1 MFWFL
6 KRNII
11 CKTSIILESKM
22 GFLSKIS
29 GIFKKKNKMSFA
41 EKSLEEIDAELK
53 NSDFQWIK
61 GEQTGM
67 IEKYAGID
75 EINGMKFLNFQGGG
89 RINLEILQEFMDIF
103 PSSPIHFDELN
114 VPKPNPPAPSPT
126 KKGSVNSIDY
136 GKTVQVGVEESPIY
150 KLLKKQKPNWVNV
163 NISLKLNLPTKSLY
177 NVLISSF
184 EDADTEIANYVTEG
198 VDIEDIK
205 EAIAESIRTSFY
217 ESKKSSSTPQTKK
230 QIQPI
235 DDELTED

>member
-1 MFWFL
+1 
-6 KRNII
+6 
-11 CKTSIILESKM
+11 M
-22 GFLSKIS
+22 GFLSKII

-41 EKSLEEIDAELK
+41 DKSLEEIDVELK

-67 IEKYAGID
+67 IQKYAGVD
-75 EINGMKFLNFQGGG
+75 ESSGMKFLNFQGGG
-89 RINLEILQEFMDIF
+89 RINLEILHEFMDVF
-103 PSSPIHFDELN
+103 PSSPVHFDELN
-114 VPKPNPPAPSPT
+114 IPRPPAPDSSLA
-126 KKGSVNSIDY
+126 KKGSVNSVDY

-184 EDADTEIANYVTEG
+184 EDAETEIANYVTEG

-217 ESKKSSSTPQTKK
+217 EAKKSSSTSQAKK
-230 QIQPI
+230 QIQTI
-235 DDELTED
+235 DDELSED

>member
-1 MFWFL
+1 
-6 KRNII
+6 
-11 CKTSIILESKM
+11 M
-22 GFLSKIS
+22 GLLSKIS

-41 EKSLEEIDAELK
+41 EKSLEEIDAELR

-61 GEQTGM
+61 GEQAGM
-67 IEKYAGID
+67 IEKYAGI
-75 EINGMKFLNFQGGG
+75 EENNGMKFLNFQGGG
-89 RINLEILQEFMDIF
+89 RVNLEILREFMDIF
-103 PSSPIHFDELN
+103 PSTPVQFEELN
-114 VPKPNPPAPSPT
+114 VPKSNSPAPPQPSSLS
-126 KKGSVNSIDY
+126 KKGSVNSVDY

-184 EDADTEIANYVTEG
+184 EDAETEIASYVTEG

-217 ESKKSSSTPQTKK
+217 EAKKSSSTSQTKK
-230 QIQPI
+230 QIQTI
-235 DDELTED
+235 DDELSED

>member
-1 MFWFL
+1 
-6 KRNII
+6 
-11 CKTSIILESKM
+11 M

-41 EKSLEEIDAELK
+41 DKSLEEIDAELK

-67 IEKYAGID
+67 IEKYSGVD
-75 EINGMKFLNFQGGG
+75 ETNGLKFLNFQGGG
-89 RINLEILQEFMDIF
+89 RINLDMLHEFMDVF
-103 PSSPIHFDELN
+103 PSTPVQFEELN
-114 VPKPNPPAPSPT
+114 VPKSNTPSPSPSQE
-126 KKGSVNSIDY
+126 KKGSVNSVDY

-184 EDADTEIANYVTEG
+184 EDAETEIANYVTEG

-217 ESKKSSSTPQTKK
+217 EAKKNSSTSQSKK
-230 QIQPI
+230 QIQSI
-235 DDELTED
+235 EDELSED

>member
-1 MFWFL
+1 
-6 KRNII
+6 
-11 CKTSIILESKM
+11 M
-22 GFLSKIS
+22 GLLSKIS

-41 EKSLEEIDAELK
+41 DKSLEEIDVELK

-61 GEQTGM
+61 GEQAGM

-75 EINGMKFLNFQGGG
+75 ETNGMKFLNFQGGG
-89 RINLEILQEFMDIF
+89 RVNLEILREFMDIF
-103 PSSPIHFDELN
+103 PSTPVQFEELN
-114 VPKPNPPAPSPT
+114 VPKSNSPVPPQPSSLS
-126 KKGSVNSIDY
+126 KKGSVNSVDY

-184 EDADTEIANYVTEG
+184 EDAETEIASYVTEG

-217 ESKKSSSTPQTKK
+217 EAKKSSSTSQTKK
-230 QIQPI
+230 QIQTI
-235 DDELTED
+235 DDELSED

>member
-1 MFWFL
+1 
-6 KRNII
+6 
-11 CKTSIILESKM
+11 M
-22 GFLSKIS
+22 GLLSKIS

-61 GEQTGM
+61 GEQAGM
-67 IEKYAGID
+67 IEKYAGI
-75 EINGMKFLNFQGGG
+75 EETNGMKFLNFQGGG
-89 RINLEILQEFMDIF
+89 RVNLEILREFMDIF
-103 PSSPIHFDELN
+103 PSTPVQFEELN
-114 VPKPNPPAPSPT
+114 VPKSNSPVPPQPSSLS
-126 KKGSVNSIDY
+126 KKGSVNSVDY

-184 EDADTEIANYVTEG
+184 EDAETEIASYVTEG

-217 ESKKSSSTPQTKK
+217 EAKKSSSTSQTKK
-230 QIQPI
+230 QIQTI
-235 DDELTED
+235 DDELSED

>member
-1 MFWFL
+1 
-6 KRNII
+6 
-11 CKTSIILESKM
+11 M

-29 GIFKKKNKMSFA
+29 GIFKKKNKMNFA
-41 EKSLEEIDAELK
+41 DKTLEEIGDELK

-61 GEQTGM
+61 GEHAGM
-67 IEKYAGID
+67 VEKYGGIEED
-75 EINGMKFLNFQGGG
+75 NGIKFLKFQGGG
-89 RINLEILQEFMDIF
+89 RINIDLLSEFIDAF
-103 PSSPIHFDELN
+103 PASPVQFNSHPLPDTASNPAANSSSSN
-114 VPKPNPPAPSPT
+114 R
-126 KKGSVNSIDY
+126 GSVNSIDY

-184 EDADTEIANYVTEG
+184 EDAETEIANYVTEG

-217 ESKKSSSTPQTKK
+217 EAKKVSSTSQSKK
-230 QIQPI
+230 QIQSI
-235 DDELTED
+235 EDELSED